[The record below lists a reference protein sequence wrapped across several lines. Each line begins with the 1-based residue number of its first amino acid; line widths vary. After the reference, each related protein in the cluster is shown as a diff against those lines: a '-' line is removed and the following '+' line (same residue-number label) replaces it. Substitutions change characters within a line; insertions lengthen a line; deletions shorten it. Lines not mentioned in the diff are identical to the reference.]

1 MRHQMR
7 AQYASTE
14 EARKPGR
21 APGPVKAWHMV
32 RGDEMMAMCGRVLTP
47 TAEALPEEE
56 WGRTAEPFCTTC
68 GAVYLREV
76 H

>member
-7 AQYASTE
+7 AEYASAGE
-14 EARKPGR
+14 PGE
-21 APGPVKAWHMV
+21 GTQGLVKAWHMV
-32 RGDEMMAMCGRVLTP
+32 RDEEMMAMCGRVLTP
-47 TAEALPEEE
+47 KAEALPEEE